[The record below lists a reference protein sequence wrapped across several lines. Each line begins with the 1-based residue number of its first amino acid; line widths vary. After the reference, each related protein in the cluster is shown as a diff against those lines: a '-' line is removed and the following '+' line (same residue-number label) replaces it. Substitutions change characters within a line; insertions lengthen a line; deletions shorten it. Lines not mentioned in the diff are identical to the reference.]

1 MTDHAPLL
9 FSWDGESFH
18 PASQRFAKQCDKEFV
33 VGETYSLVAHEFRS
47 TSSHKHFFASVN
59 EAWKNIPDDIA
70 HRWPTP
76 DHLRRWALIQA
87 GYRNE
92 RTIVAGNPDAANEIA
107 AFIEDIDDY
116 AVVVVHGNL
125 VSHCT
130 AKSQSTKAMG
140 KAVFQDSKRKV
151 LDVISNLIGVSADDL
166 HNNADRAA

>member
-1 MTDHAPLL
+1 MTSP
-9 FSWDGESFH
+9 FISTWDGESFI
-18 PASQRFAKQCDKEFV
+18 PLQRFARQCDREFV
-33 VGETYSLVAHEFRS
+33 IGQQYRLVENEERS
-47 TSSHKHFFASVN
+47 RASHNQYFASIH
-59 EAWKNIPDDIA
+59 EAWLNLPEEIA
-70 HRWPTP
+70 HRFPSP

-92 RTIVAGNPDAANEIA
+92 RTIVAGSPDAANEIA

-140 KAVFQDSKRKV
+140 KTVFQDSKRKV
-151 LDVISNLIGVSADDL
+151 LDVISNLIGVSAGDL
-166 HNNADRAA
+166 HSNADQAA